1 MSAVTAS
8 IIVGTKHRCD
18 PGIQP
23 RWLLMLHEGQSYAW
37 HLLKL
42 QLTLGDMATIGAGDP
57 PGILWRAGS
66 EEDLLG
72 EMALLLHLYAART
85 PDIVRAA
92 THLESLRKTRID
104 LGGLPAREVEEFAAL
119 REMALDRGREMTL
132 AVTIL
137 PGSRLTEDAL
147 FELPDWELNIAHTAV
162 TRDWAA
168 SEHGLVVTDYRE
180 PAPEIAEADAFEDD
194 ALAAYDD
201 HEPFEDEAARAAWER
216 DEEARRWAAANAA
229 RRPATGLATGPPTG
243 RAARPDADQAAA
255 HATEEADTPGEE
267 PGLTMPPEQPVAAT
281 PPGRGR
287 FGLRR
292 HKPVISTVERQR
304 VGLAELFGR
313 TD

>member
-57 PGILWRAGS
+57 PGVLWRAGS

-180 PAPEIAEADAFEDD
+180 PAPEVAEADAFEDD
-194 ALAAYDD
+194 AQGAYDD

-229 RRPATGLATGPPTG
+229 RRPANGRSAGLVAGS
-243 RAARPDADQAAA
+243 AADQAAD
-255 HATEEADTPGEE
+255 HATDEADTPGEGS
-267 PGLTMPPEQPVAAT
+267 GLTMPPEQPVAVA
-281 PPGRGR
+281 PGRGR

>member
-8 IIVGTKHRCD
+8 IVVGTKHRSD

-23 RWLLMLHEGQSYAW
+23 RWLLLLHEGQSYAW
-37 HLLKL
+37 HLVKL

-57 PGILWRAGS
+57 PGILWRAGAD
-66 EEDLLG
+66 EDLIG

-92 THLESLRKTRID
+92 TRLESLRKNRID
-104 LGGLPAREVEEFAAL
+104 LGGLPASEAEEFAAL
-119 REMALDRGREMTL
+119 RELALERGRELTL
-132 AVTIL
+132 GVTIL

-162 TRDWAA
+162 TRDWAT
-168 SEHGLVVTDYRE
+168 SEHRLVVTDYRE
-180 PAPEIAEADAFEDD
+180 PEADASYDD
-194 ALAAYDD
+194 ADPAQGDGWS
-201 HEPFEDEAARAAWER
+201 EEERESGAWGV
-216 DEEARRWAAANAA
+216 DEESRRWAAAEAA
-229 RRPATGLATGPPTG
+229 RRPA
-243 RAARPDADQAAA
+243 RDQAAGHGHEGA
-255 HATEEADTPGEE
+255 PEDPQAADHGA
-267 PGLTMPPEQPVAAT
+267 PGLPVQPETAPPPA
-281 PPGRGR
+281 RGR